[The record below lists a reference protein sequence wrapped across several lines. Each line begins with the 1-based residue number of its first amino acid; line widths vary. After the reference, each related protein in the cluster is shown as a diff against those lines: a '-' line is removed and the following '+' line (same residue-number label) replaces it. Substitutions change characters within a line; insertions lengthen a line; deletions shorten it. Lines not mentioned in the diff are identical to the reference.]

1 MLFSLFISTD
11 PMKKASE
18 QTPYID
24 DLGIL
29 QHFEKHIDD
38 CAGKW
43 TEAQHDVYYAPYT
56 VLFQGSG
63 TGKTRLLHQ
72 LAQTHFLLYLCF
84 CEPTSSGLPP
94 ATDHFCMTKGNAI
107 VNAVAFFYVCI

>member
-1 MLFSLFISTD
+1 MGEKIAD
-11 PMKKASE
+11 PMKKAFE

-29 QHFEKHIDD
+29 HHFEKHIDD

-56 VLFQGSG
+56 VDLGLERQDFFISLPKTALFY
-63 TGKTRLLHQ
+63 TCVFVNLLARDFHQ
-72 LAQTHFLLYLCF
+72 QQTIFAITF
-84 CEPTSSGLPP
+84 SCERGMQL
-94 ATDHFCMTKGNAI
+94 FMQ
-107 VNAVAFFYVCI
+107 

>member
-1 MLFSLFISTD
+1 ESSSDNRKLIPIPSTRD
-11 PMKKASE
+11 PLINPMKKAFE
-18 QTPYID
+18 QTPHID
-24 DLGIL
+24 DLGLL

-38 CAGKW
+38 CAAEW

-72 LAQTHFLLYLCF
+72 LAQNCFLYTCAF
-84 CEPTSSGLPP
+84 
-94 ATDHFCMTKGNAI
+94 
-107 VNAVAFFYVCI
+107 VNLLARDFHWQQSVFIITFS